1 MDILIKVIQLFLCFT
16 LLVGIHELG
25 HFLMARVFGIRVE
38 KFYIFFDPWFSLF
51 KFKRGGTEYGVGWLP
66 LGGYVKI
73 AGMIDES
80 LDTEQMKQPVRPDE
94 FRAKPAWQRFLV
106 MIAGI
111 VMNILLAVAIYC
123 GICYT
128 WGEKYFA
135 NEDAVYGYTFNTAA
149 QGLGFENG
157 DKIISID
164 GEPIDD
170 VNAIAMTLLLT
181 ESDRTVVVERDG
193 REERFTIPFEQL
205 VDFRRSKGY
214 EEMLMLRTPFRIDSV
229 ASPAALDAGLR
240 AGDEVVALNG
250 ERHIEF
256 AEYVGLLADHKSS
269 DVQLTVVRGDSTAV
283 LTVPVNADGKIG
295 VTVARHDY
303 RPAHEGVHLLAV
315 DPRRHPAHGQRDR
328 QLLGTAQTDRAAQNP
343 DVRGAGRIHR
353 HRQHLPLG
361 VELAGF
367 LVEVRL
373 HFDHPGHHEH
383 PAHSGAGRRPCDLH
397 AVGDD
402 HGTQTERPLPRS
414 GAVRRTGDHPR
425 AAGLRQRQRHLPLLH
440 QITRI
445 LHRIFRPSSAPLRR
459 PNGCRRH
466 PY

>member
-214 EEMLMLRTPFRIDSV
+214 E
-229 ASPAALDAGLR
+229 
-240 AGDEVVALNG
+240 
-250 ERHIEF
+250 
-256 AEYVGLLADHKSS
+256 
-269 DVQLTVVRGDSTAV
+269 
-283 LTVPVNADGKIG
+283 
-295 VTVARHDY
+295 
-303 RPAHEGVHLLAV
+303 
-315 DPRRHPAHGQRDR
+315 
-328 QLLGTAQTDRAAQNP
+328 
-343 DVRGAGRIHR
+343 
-353 HRQHLPLG
+353 
-361 VELAGF
+361 
-367 LVEVRL
+367 
-373 HFDHPGHHEH
+373 
-383 PAHSGAGRRPCDLH
+383 
-397 AVGDD
+397 
-402 HGTQTERPLPRS
+402 
-414 GAVRRTGDHPR
+414 
-425 AAGLRQRQRHLPLLH
+425 
-440 QITRI
+440 
-445 LHRIFRPSSAPLRR
+445 
-459 PNGCRRH
+459 
-466 PY
+466 

>member
-229 ASPAALDAGLR
+229 ASPATLDAGLR

-303 RPAHEGVHLLAV
+303 RLRTKEYTFWQSIPAG
-315 DPRRHPAHGQRDR
+315 
-328 QLLGTAQTDRAAQNP
+328 
-343 DVRGAGRIHR
+343 I
-353 HRQHLPLG
+353 
-361 VELAGF
+361 
-367 LVEVRL
+367 
-373 HFDHPGHHEH
+373 
-383 PAHSGAGRRPCDLH
+383 
-397 AVGDD
+397 
-402 HGTQTERPLPRS
+402 
-414 GAVRRTGDHPR
+414 RRTGSVIANYWEQFKLIVQPKTQMYEELGGFIAIGSIFPSAWNWQDFWSKCAFISIILAIMNILPIPGLDGGHAIFTLWEMITGRKPSDR
-425 AAGLRQRQRHLPLLH
+425 FLEAAQYVGLAIILVLLVY
-440 QITRI
+440 
-445 LHRIFRPSSAPLRR
+445 A
-459 PNGCRRH
+459 NGNDIYRFFIK
-466 PY
+466 

>member
-66 LGGYVKI
+66 LGGYVK
-73 AGMIDES
+73 
-80 LDTEQMKQPVRPDE
+80 
-94 FRAKPAWQRFLV
+94 
-106 MIAGI
+106 IAGI

-303 RPAHEGVHLLAV
+303 RLRTKEYTFWQSIPAG
-315 DPRRHPAHGQRDR
+315 
-328 QLLGTAQTDRAAQNP
+328 
-343 DVRGAGRIHR
+343 I
-353 HRQHLPLG
+353 
-361 VELAGF
+361 
-367 LVEVRL
+367 
-373 HFDHPGHHEH
+373 
-383 PAHSGAGRRPCDLH
+383 
-397 AVGDD
+397 
-402 HGTQTERPLPRS
+402 
-414 GAVRRTGDHPR
+414 RRTGSVIANYWEQLKLIVQPKTQMYEELGGFIAIGSIFPSAWNWQDFWSKCAFISIILAIMNILPIPGLDGGHAIFTLWEMITGRKPSDR
-425 AAGLRQRQRHLPLLH
+425 FLEAAQYVGLAIILVLLVY
-440 QITRI
+440 
-445 LHRIFRPSSAPLRR
+445 A
-459 PNGCRRH
+459 NGNDIYRFFIK
-466 PY
+466 

>member
-269 DVQLTVVRGDSTAV
+269 DVQLTVVRGDSTAA
-283 LTVPVNADGKIG
+283 TTTAC
-295 VTVARHDY
+295 AR
-303 RPAHEGVHLLAV
+303 RSTPSGSRSPPASGA
-315 DPRRHPAHGQRDR
+315 
-328 QLLGTAQTDRAAQNP
+328 RAA
-343 DVRGAGRIHR
+343 
-353 HRQHLPLG
+353 
-361 VELAGF
+361 
-367 LVEVRL
+367 
-373 HFDHPGHHEH
+373 
-383 PAHSGAGRRPCDLH
+383 
-397 AVGDD
+397 
-402 HGTQTERPLPRS
+402 
-414 GAVRRTGDHPR
+414 
-425 AAGLRQRQRHLPLLH
+425 
-440 QITRI
+440 
-445 LHRIFRPSSAPLRR
+445 
-459 PNGCRRH
+459 
-466 PY
+466 

>member
-1 MDILIKVIQLFLCFT
+1 M
-16 LLVGIHELG
+16 
-25 HFLMARVFGIRVE
+25 FGIRVE

-111 VMNILLAVAIYC
+111 VMNILLP
-123 GICYT
+123 
-128 WGEKYFA
+128 WPS
-135 NEDAVYGYTFNTAA
+135 TAA
-149 QGLGFENG
+149 SATRGR
-157 DKIISID
+157 KIFRQRRRCLRLHLQHGGTGARLRERRQNHLD
-164 GEPIDD
+164 RREPIDD

-303 RPAHEGVHLLAV
+303 RLRTKEYTFWQSIPAG
-315 DPRRHPAHGQRDR
+315 
-328 QLLGTAQTDRAAQNP
+328 
-343 DVRGAGRIHR
+343 I
-353 HRQHLPLG
+353 
-361 VELAGF
+361 
-367 LVEVRL
+367 
-373 HFDHPGHHEH
+373 
-383 PAHSGAGRRPCDLH
+383 
-397 AVGDD
+397 
-402 HGTQTERPLPRS
+402 
-414 GAVRRTGDHPR
+414 RRTGSVIANYWEQLKLIVQPKTQMYEELGGFIAIGSIFPSAWNWQDFWSKCAFISIILAIMNILPIPGLDGGHAIFTLWEMITGRKPSDR
-425 AAGLRQRQRHLPLLH
+425 FLEAAQYVGLAIILVLLVY
-440 QITRI
+440 
-445 LHRIFRPSSAPLRR
+445 A
-459 PNGCRRH
+459 NGNDIYRFFIK
-466 PY
+466 